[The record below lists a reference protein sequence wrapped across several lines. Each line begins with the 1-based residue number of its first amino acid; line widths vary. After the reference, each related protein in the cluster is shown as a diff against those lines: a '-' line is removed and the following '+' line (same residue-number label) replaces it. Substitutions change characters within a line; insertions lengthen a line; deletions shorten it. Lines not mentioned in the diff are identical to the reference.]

1 MVLIKE
7 RQVMTQVDNTRKYTI
22 EELPIDTSGWELK
35 KLRQFVGHDTNM
47 GFAAELHIDGKYV
60 ADLEDDSMGGGMHI
74 LASNQF
80 RLQLDKIRE
89 TLKEYPEMFWSDRG
103 WDDPSDDCSYMP
115 WSPESII
122 EVLIQREDERKYIKK
137 QTAKCI
143 FFTTPD
149 TEAGSYRT
157 YKRRAKVSDKAN
169 CALDEERLFNHIMK
183 KHPEVT
189 QILGFRTRE
198 DWSK

>member
-1 MVLIKE
+1 
-7 RQVMTQVDNTRKYTI
+7 MTQVDNTRKYAI

-35 KLRQFVGHDTNM
+35 KLRQFGGHDTNA
-47 GFAAELHIDGKYV
+47 GFS
-60 ADLEDDSMGGGMHI
+60 ADLYINGVKSAVIEDDAMGGGMFI
-74 LASNQF
+74 SPETKLLKVQF
-80 RLQLDKIRE
+80 DGMRE

-122 EVLIQREDERKYIKK
+122 EELIQREDEKKYIKK

-149 TEAGSYRT
+149 TESGSYRT

-189 QILGFRTRE
+189 QILGLRTRE
-198 DWSK
+198 DWRK

>member
-1 MVLIKE
+1 
-7 RQVMTQVDNTRKYTI
+7 MTQVDNTRKYTI

-47 GFAAELHIDGKYV
+47 GFSAELYIDGKYV
-60 ADLEDDSMGGGMHI
+60 ADVEDDAMGGGMYI
-74 LASNQF
+74 IASKDH
-80 RLQLDKIRE
+80 REMLDKMRE
-89 TLKEYPEMFWSDRG
+89 TLKEYPEMFWSEKG
-103 WDDPSDDCSYMP
+103 WANPSEDSTFMSWDV
-115 WSPESII
+115 ESII

-137 QTAKCI
+137 QTTKCI

-149 TEAGSYRT
+149 TPSGSYRT

-189 QILGFRTRE
+189 QILGLRTRE
-198 DWSK
+198 DWRK